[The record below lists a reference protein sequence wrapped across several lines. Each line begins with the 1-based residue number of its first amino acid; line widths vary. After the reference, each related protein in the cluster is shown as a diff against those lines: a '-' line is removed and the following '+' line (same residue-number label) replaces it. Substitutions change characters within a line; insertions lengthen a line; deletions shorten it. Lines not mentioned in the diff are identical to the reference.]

1 MGKALYRVEEAAT
14 VLGIGRTQVFHLI
27 RTGTLRSVKIGAS
40 RRVPAV
46 AIREYLATLLGEAE
60 AA

>member
-1 MGKALYRVEEAAT
+1 MEKALYRVEEAAD
-14 VLGIGRTQVFHLI
+14 VLGIGRTQVFQLI

-46 AIREYLATLLGEAE
+46 AIREYLTRLLGESE